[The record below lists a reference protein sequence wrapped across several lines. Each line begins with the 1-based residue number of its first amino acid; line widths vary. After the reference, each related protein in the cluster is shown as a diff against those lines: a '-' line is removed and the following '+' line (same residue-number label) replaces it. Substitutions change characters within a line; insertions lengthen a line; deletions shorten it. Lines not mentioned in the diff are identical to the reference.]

1 MVMPFL
7 YLITLMVSLS
17 YNGDAISIFNH
28 TDGQFELQW

>member
-17 YNGDAISIFNH
+17 CNGDVISIVNH
-28 TDGQFELQW
+28 IDELV